1 VSGRAKPLQQSL
13 PSLAHIVRRFW
24 PHIREQRTLL
34 AWSVIALLAEVTLKL
49 LEPWPLKFVLDRVIV
64 LTPTQGR
71 SGIPVIDTLD
81 SMTLLTLSALAV
93 VIVTGLRGLAEYYNA
108 VWMALVGDSVVT
120 RIRGEVYAHVQRL
133 SLSFHDRARGGDLLM
148 RVTADAAVL
157 REVTITALVPLLTSL
172 ISLVGMIGFMFWVNW
187 QLTALALLPV
197 PLAAVRMSR
206 LGRRMRETSRKMR
219 RVEGAMAATAA
230 ESIGAM
236 RAVHA
241 LSLGGRFEA
250 AFATHNEKSLK
261 DAAKATRAGARLERS
276 INIFTAISTA
286 IVLWQGGRLVLQG
299 VLTPGDLIV
308 YLTYLK
314 NTFRPGRDFAKHT
327 TRLGRASASGE
338 RVIDLLDRAPDV
350 RDLPGAAPA
359 PAFAGTVRFD
369 KVTFHYEPD
378 RVVLQDIDFTVR
390 ARQRVALMGPSGS
403 GKSTLISLILR
414 LYDPTAGRVLI
425 DGRDIRE
432 YTLDSLRAQVS
443 IVLQDPWLFGVS
455 VRDNI
460 AYGLHDASFAEI
472 EAAAR
477 LSNADEFIR
486 AMPQQ
491 YETVLGERG
500 VTLSNGQRQRIALA
514 RAAIR
519 PAPILILDEPTTGLD
534 KENERAVLR
543 ALDRVAAGR
552 TVFLIT
558 HDPLLAE
565 RADLILYLEGGR
577 VVECGTPAELL
588 RGGTFAGI
596 HRFAGGNRA
605 GGGNQEISHAVS
617 R

>member
-1 VSGRAKPLQQSL
+1 MPLQESL

-24 PHIREQRTLL
+24 PYIREQRTLL
-34 AWSVIALLAEVTLKL
+34 AWSAVAILAEVAFKL
-49 LEPWPLKFVLDRVIV
+49 LEPWPLKFVFDRVIV
-64 LTPTQGR
+64 LTAAQGR
-71 SGIPVIDTLD
+71 SGIPVVDGLD
-81 SMTLLTLSALAV
+81 SMTLLTLSAAAV
-93 VIVTGLRGLAEYYNA
+93 VLVTGLRGLAEYYNA
-108 VWMALVGDSVVT
+108 VWTALIGDRVVT

-157 REVTITALVPLLTSL
+157 REVTITAFIPLVTSFV
-172 ISLVGMIGFMFWVNW
+172 SLVGMIGFMFWVNW
-187 QLTALALLPV
+187 QLTLLALLPV

-230 ESIGAM
+230 ESLGAM

-241 LSLGGRFEA
+241 LSLGSRFEA
-250 AFATHNEKSLK
+250 AFASQNEKSLK
-261 DAAKATRAGARLERS
+261 DAAKASRAGARLERG

-299 VLTPGDLIV
+299 ALTPGDLIV
-308 YLTYLK
+308 YLAYLK
-314 NTFRPGRDFAKHT
+314 NMFRPARDFAKHT
-327 TRLGRASASGE
+327 TRLGRAAASGE
-338 RVIDLLDRAPDV
+338 RVLDLLDRSPDV
-350 RDLPGAAPA
+350 RDLPGAVRA
-359 PAFAGTVRFD
+359 PAFAGAVQFD
-369 KVTFHYEPD
+369 KVSFQYEPG
-378 RVVLQDIDFTVR
+378 RLVLRDIELTIG
-390 ARQRVALMGPSGS
+390 ARQRVALMGASGS
-403 GKSTLISLILR
+403 GKSTLSSLLLR

-425 DGRDIRE
+425 DDRDIRD
-432 YTLDSLRAQVS
+432 YTLESLRAQVS

-455 VRDNI
+455 VRENI
-460 AYGLHDASFAEI
+460 AYGLRDASVAEV
-472 EAAAR
+472 EAAAK
-477 LSNADEFIR
+477 LANADEFIR

-491 YETVLGERG
+491 YDTVLGERG

-534 KENERAVLR
+534 KENEWAVLR
-543 ALDRVAAGR
+543 ALDQVAEGR

-565 RADLILYLEGGR
+565 RADLILYLDQGR
-577 VVECGTPAELL
+577 IIECGTPEDLL
-588 RGGTFAGI
+588 RGGTFAAI
-596 HRFAGGNRA
+596 HRFTGGHRE
-605 GGGNQEISHAVS
+605 GEEISHAVS